1 MEVRLLYFADCPHWR
16 LAEARLRAALAGLED
31 TGSAV
36 THELVETPEQAERTG
51 FRGSPTILVD
61 GLDPFA
67 TPDDPVG
74 LSCRIYRGPDGVEHS
89 PTVAQLLAVLSS
101 GN

>member
-61 GLDPFA
+61 GLDPLLPRTIRSA
-67 TPDDPVG
+67 CRVGSIAARTESSTPP
-74 LSCRIYRGPDGVEHS
+74 LSR
-89 PTVAQLLAVLSS
+89 SS
-101 GN
+101 